1 MIRRPPR
8 STRTDT
14 LFPYTTLF
22 RSAISRAA
30 SPATIGSTRPAIWRA
45 ATRRGSRGNMERSA
59 ANSDR
64 RRSAGPCRKSARD
77 RRDLAGEVNLYRVAH
92 AARDCLL
99 PRLRSEEIGVVLVRD
114 KAGFEQHRRRVGRLQ
129 NDKGREAVGVGAEMH
144 LV

>member
-1 MIRRPPR
+1 
-8 STRTDT
+8 
-14 LFPYTTLF
+14 
-22 RSAISRAA
+22 
-30 SPATIGSTRPAIWRA
+30 
-45 ATRRGSRGNMERSA
+45 MERSA

-114 KAGFEQHRRRVGRLQ
+114 KAGFEQPRRRVARLQ
-129 NDKGREAVGVGAEMH
+129 NDNGREALGVGAEMH
-144 LV
+144 LVCRLTPTSEEPRDGKERIRTCRPRWPP

>member
-1 MIRRPPR
+1 MILRPPR

-22 RSAISRAA
+22 LS
-30 SPATIGSTRPAIWRA
+30 
-45 ATRRGSRGNMERSA
+45 
-59 ANSDR
+59 

-114 KAGFEQHRRRVGRLQ
+114 KAGFEQHRRRVEIGRASC
-129 NDKGREAVGVGAEMH
+129 RERVCQYV
-144 LV
+144 